1 MNPLDDETF
10 EMLEQR
16 WKGARWTMWVCA
28 EADGEGCDPGTH
40 PNILRHRCAA
50 IEGFHEGGAPPRL
63 ATIVAVAE

>member
-10 EMLEQR
+10 AMLEKR

-28 EADGEGCDPGTH
+28 EPDGEKCDSGTH

-50 IEGFHEGGAPPRL
+50 IGRFHEGGPPPVL
-63 ATIVAVAE
+63 ATFVAVAE